1 MIGCC
6 ASTKPFFQSK
16 RPRIS
21 ILSSSVWL
29 RSSQRQKNNSLS
41 KLLNSRSAMRPGSK
55 HFKIWRKKQELN
67 ELEAENILLK
77 ERESQD
83 KTHQEM
89 VTSSKFTELCL
100 ISKIRQM
107 EDIITKGDQILITKI
122 RQMEDTIT

>member
-1 MIGCC
+1 M
-6 ASTKPFFQSK
+6 
-16 RPRIS
+16 
-21 ILSSSVWL
+21 
-29 RSSQRQKNNSLS
+29 
-41 KLLNSRSAMRPGSK
+41 
-55 HFKIWRKKQELN
+55 
-67 ELEAENILLK
+67 EAENILLKK

-89 VTSSKFTELCL
+89 VTSSKFTALCL